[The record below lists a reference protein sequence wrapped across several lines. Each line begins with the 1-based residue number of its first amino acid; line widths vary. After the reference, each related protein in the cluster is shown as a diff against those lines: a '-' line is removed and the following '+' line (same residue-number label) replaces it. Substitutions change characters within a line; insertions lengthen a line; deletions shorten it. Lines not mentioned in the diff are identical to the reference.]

1 MKIWYLRQQAKS
13 KKQIMDFWTSLNS
26 EIDWIATAIV
36 DSESV
41 VELRYVD
48 LNFLR
53 PTWKP
58 NCFL

>member
-53 PTWKP
+53 PT
-58 NCFL
+58 